1 MRFSA
6 VALLL
11 GAPSLSLAQVVGKA
25 YGFAAGVT
33 GGGSAAPAVP
43 KDIAQLK
50 AWLADDVP
58 RTIRIDKTFNFIGSE
73 GSVTEMGC
81 REKTLCTAAG
91 GGQDWIKPDCD
102 SNQTPFQ
109 VKYDKA
115 GTRGM
120 DVGSNKSIIGVGNKG
135 VLLGK
140 GLRLKRDAKNV
151 IIQNIHIDNLNPSL
165 IWGGDAIDLTG
176 NNNGVWIDH
185 CKFSRIGRQM
195 FVSHFNSGNTATLS
209 NNEFDGRTTNTRTC
223 NGDHYWTIMIV
234 GTLDKITFDRNY
246 LHDVSGRAPKIGSTD
261 GVQIVQATNNWYS
274 SNTGHAFDISFAG
287 AKVLLEGNR
296 FENQPQALTSA
307 SSVAKVFNV
316 HTEADRT
323 LCASLLGRNCEI
335 NALTATGSWP
345 RRADNSVLQELAKYR
360 GNLVTPLR
368 YGDVKGHVSANYG
381 IGRF

>member
-1 MRFSA
+1 
-6 VALLL
+6 
-11 GAPSLSLAQVVGKA
+11 
-25 YGFAAGVT
+25 
-33 GGGSAAPAVP
+33 
-43 KDIAQLK
+43 
-50 AWLADDVP
+50 
-58 RTIRIDKTFNFIGSE
+58 
-73 GSVTEMGC
+73 
-81 REKTLCTAAG
+81 
-91 GGQDWIKPDCD
+91 
-102 SNQTPFQ
+102 
-109 VKYDKA
+109 
-115 GTRGM
+115 
-120 DVGSNKSIIGVGNKG
+120 
-135 VLLGK
+135 
-140 GLRLKRDAKNV
+140 
-151 IIQNIHIDNLNPSL
+151 
-165 IWGGDAIDLTG
+165 
-176 NNNGVWIDH
+176 
-185 CKFSRIGRQM
+185 
-195 FVSHFNSGNTATLS
+195 
-209 NNEFDGRTTNTRTC
+209 
-223 NGDHYWTIMIV
+223 MIV

-345 RRADNSVLQELAKYR
+345 RRADNSVLQEMAKYR